1 MPTVETEPYVFE
13 FDSRTTVLVII
24 PMQRDFVDQGWYVR
38 RVRVDVSIP
47 ELMATD
53 DSSARNVAARS
64 HETCVTSCGH
74 EPRRQP

>member
-13 FDSRTTVLVII
+13 FDSRTTVQAII

-53 DSSARNVAARS
+53 DSSARNVDRGFPISRNIRNELRS
-64 HETCVTSCGH
+64 
-74 EPRRQP
+74 